1 MYTDERTTQI
11 VIAMLKAY
19 GIKNIVASPGTR
31 NCGFV
36 ASIQNDPF
44 FSIYSVVDERSA
56 MYFATG
62 LAYETNAPVV
72 TCCTGATASRNY
84 LSGLTEAFHRRLP
97 VIALTF
103 GHEHG
108 NAYNLT
114 PQHVDRSVSQNDVK
128 ICSLCLPKV
137 TDNASKKSCEL
148 LLNVAFT
155 KCMYGRRGP
164 VHIDVLYL
172 GRTFNTTVLPAVNKL
187 HYLSIYDMLQGNPE
201 QIFSELNEKK
211 VGIFIGSHA
220 RMETSLTDSISA
232 FAKKYH
238 APVFVDH
245 TSNYHGSNKVLI
257 AQICDIMLTDN
268 RPDIM
273 IDLGGISGQYSLSRL
288 FADAVVWRVGDMYEI
303 EQRAGS
309 LKYFFDCSEK
319 YFFKLALKASHKVSP
334 VAYFEEIRDELKNM
348 VQEEIPFSEVF
359 VAQNLSKNIPSG
371 AVLHT
376 SILNS
381 LRSIN
386 FFPFDESVDINCNVG
401 GFGIDGAVSTL
412 VGQSVSDRNRLFFG
426 QIGDLAFF
434 YDMNIIGNRHLSNNL
449 RILMVNNNVGA
460 EFRINPWLEQEL
472 GKDRIEPFIAARG
485 HNGIA
490 REWVKSCG
498 FEYMSASSKEEFL
511 QQLKEFC
518 HPDIQHFTRPV
529 FFEVFTR
536 ADDETSAIQ
545 GMRRKESSEPSGHC
559 STGIRLVSCL
569 IPNKEARHKFRR
581 NHSK

>member
-1 MYTDERTTQI
+1 MYTDEKTTQI

-19 GIKNIVASPGTR
+19 GIKNVVASPGTR

-36 ASIQNDPF
+36 ASIQTDAF
-44 FSIYSVVDERSA
+44 FSLYSVVDERSA

-62 LAYETNAPVV
+62 LAFEANEPVV
-72 TCCTGATASRNY
+72 VCCTGATASRNY

-103 GHEHG
+103 GHEYG
-108 NAYNLT
+108 NPYNLT

-128 ICSLCLPKV
+128 ICSVRLPKV

-148 LLNVAFT
+148 MLNVALT
-155 KCMYGRRGP
+155 KCMNGRRGP

-172 GRTFNTTVLPAVNKL
+172 GRTFTTAELPQVNRL
-187 HYLSIYDMLQGNPE
+187 HYLSVTDMTRNL
-201 QIFSELNEKK
+201 STVLKELNEKK
-211 VGIFIGSHA
+211 VGLFIGSHA
-220 RMETSLTDSISA
+220 RMTPALTQAIST
-232 FAKKYH
+232 FAERCH

-245 TSNYHGSNKVLI
+245 TSSYHGRNKVLI
-257 AQICDIMLTDN
+257 AQICDVMLTEN
-268 RPDIM
+268 RPNIM

-288 FADAVVWRVGDMYEI
+288 FAGADVWRIGDMDDI
-303 EQRAGS
+303 EQRAGT
-309 LKYFFDCSEK
+309 LKYFFDCDEEW
-319 YFFKLALKASHKVSP
+319 FFTRTVKALGEAAP
-334 VAYFEEIRDELKNM
+334 AAYHEQILEELDSMPEA
-348 VQEEIPFSEVF
+348 EPPFSEVF
-359 VAQNLSKNIPSG
+359 VAQHLSRKIPAGS
-371 AVLHT
+371 ALHV

-386 FFPFDESVDINCNVG
+386 FFRFDENVDISCNVG

-412 VGQSVSDRNRLFFG
+412 VGQSVADRNRLYFG

-434 YDMNIIGNRHLSNNL
+434 YDMNVIGNRHLSSNL

-460 EFRINPWLEQEL
+460 EFRINPWLEKEL

-485 HNGIA
+485 HNGMA

-498 FEYMSASSKEEFL
+498 FEYMTASGKEEFVR
-511 QQLKEFC
+511 QLDEFC
-518 HPDIQHFTRPV
+518 NPDPQHFNRPV

-536 ADDETSAIQ
+536 ADDETAAIQ
-545 GMRRKESSEPSGHC
+545 GMARKTTPGHEVHC
-559 STGIRLVSCL
+559 SAGVRLVSCL
-569 IPNKEARHKFRR
+569 IPGREARHKFRR
-581 NHSK
+581 DHSK